1 MFAWWLKVMVQN
13 LLTVGTT
20 TYTLDDIDM
29 KQVNPGYSRTTVLQL
44 PCRTCVCKVKNQA
57 SVPRRTAFPSVHGQR
72 IPGYQIEMSFIH
84 FFYSSFFILF
94 CPFQPVPDRIKAEV
108 VDRSRSV
115 LPRFRFRSQSQ
126 LPRSYSHVDTYHR
139 HRHVSTH
146 LR

>member
-13 LLTVGTT
+13 LLTVDTT

-72 IPGYQIEMSFIH
+72 IPGYQIEMSFIL
-84 FFYSSFFILF
+84 FFIPPFFSFLF
-94 CPFQPVPDRIKAEV
+94 FPSFPDRMKAEV
-108 VDRSRSV
+108 VDQSRSV
-115 LPRFRFRSQSQ
+115 LPRFRFRSRSQ

-146 LR
+146 LK